1 MSVEGR
7 LCLVLQSYSSGP
19 PSLLPTTPQALPLE
33 KRQPSRFCRRFLNI
47 FNIVSFKRN
56 VLHSSS
62 KEQRTELL
70 TVALALTA
78 LASTLFPRKVSFQ
91 VLIGQSLRGKMRDA
105 ASPAFQHLSV
115 GAESQT
121 WPELR
126 LPSRVDR
133 AVATMASIPPW
144 GVSVRTFIGC

>member
-1 MSVEGR
+1 MLKGISV
-7 LCLVLQSYSSGP
+7 LCCRATILGP
-19 PSLLPTTPQALPLE
+19 QVFSPPPHKLYPWR

-78 LASTLFPRKVSFQ
+78 LASTHFPRKVSSQ
-91 VLIGQSLRGKMRDA
+91 VLIGQSLRRKMREA
-105 ASPAFQHLSV
+105 ASPAFQDLSV
-115 GAESQT
+115 GAESHR
-121 WPELR
+121 PHL
-126 LPSRVDR
+126 SCGC
-133 AVATMASIPPW
+133 PP
-144 GVSVRTFIGC
+144 R